1 MAPGQFLRHYSPD
14 IVSYLFT
21 GETQKDISKAIILD
35 FGQILSRF
43 RPQAKYYYDMSEEG
57 DFLQAIHRVYDALRW
72 AETNT
77 DAEYVLITDLI
88 HFKGSF
94 SAENNQGLEH
104 LDALFD
110 RLFRATSGQ
119 SA

>member
-1 MAPGQFLRHYSPD
+1 M
-14 IVSYLFT
+14 
-21 GETQKDISKAIILD
+21 
-35 FGQILSRF
+35 
-43 RPQAKYYYDMSEEG
+43 
-57 DFLQAIHRVYDALRW
+57 YDALRW

-77 DAEYVLITDLI
+77 DAEYVLIIDLV

-94 SAENNQGLEH
+94 SADNNQGLEH
-104 LDALFD
+104 LDALYD

>member
-1 MAPGQFLRHYSPD
+1 
-14 IVSYLFT
+14 
-21 GETQKDISKAIILD
+21 
-35 FGQILSRF
+35 
-43 RPQAKYYYDMSEEG
+43 MSEEG
-57 DFLQAIHRVYDALRW
+57 DFLQAIHNVYDALRW

-77 DAEYVLITDLI
+77 DAEFVLITDLI